1 MILPHVLKFCQN
13 NKLTFINIILHDL
26 TATRL
31 ETNGQTGTVGFQVAI
46 QAVVPGNAGD
56 VDGPTHSRQ
65 TVDIQLGLKC
75 QQRIVSTLRF
85 YIDYYMFKTIFILNE
100 NKMMQK

>member
-1 MILPHVLKFCQN
+1 MYSSFVKK

-31 ETNGQTGTVGFQVAI
+31 KTNGQTGTVGFQVAI
-46 QAVVPGNAGD
+46 QAVVPGNASD
-56 VDGPTHSRQ
+56 MDGATHSGQ

-75 QQRIVSTLRF
+75 QQCIVSTLQF
-85 YIDYYMFKTIFILNE
+85 YIDYYMFKTIVILNE

>member
-1 MILPHVLKFCQN
+1 M
-13 NKLTFINIILHDL
+13 
-26 TATRL
+26 
-31 ETNGQTGTVGFQVAI
+31 
-46 QAVVPGNAGD
+46 
-56 VDGPTHSRQ
+56 DGSTHSGQ